1 MTKTRYLRPSMDNSG
16 HLDSI
21 AMTYSEDI
29 GFESTLMEYKIN
41 EVRKFIQGKTML
53 DIGCGVGTLTRALAG
68 DFEQVVGIDGSV
80 VKIQKAEEKNN
91 SKNIE
96 YKQYL
101 IENFIPSTQFDFIV
115 STNVLEHVVDT
126 AIFLAQVKQMLAG
139 DGKVVMTVPNAL
151 GLHKRIG
158 KHMGV
163 IDDFYRLTPADLEK
177 GHKRV
182 YDMEILENE
191 FRKAGFNPVHIGG
204 ILLKP
209 LSHRQMET
217 WDRKIVDALYE
228 VGKELPGYC
237 SSLLIAATH

>member
-1 MTKTRYLRPSMDNSG
+1 MDNSG

>member
-1 MTKTRYLRPSMDNSG
+1 MDNSG

-68 DFEQVVGIDGSV
+68 DFEQVVGIDGSAL
-80 VKIQKAEEKNN
+80 KIQKAKEKNN
-91 SKNIE
+91 AKNIE
-96 YKQYL
+96 YKLTL
-101 IENFIPSTQFDFIV
+101 IEDFHSSQPFDFIA
-115 STNVLEHVVDT
+115 STNLLEH
-126 AIFLAQVKQMLAG
+126 IENPLRFLGKVKMLLAREG
-139 DGKVVMTVPNAL
+139 MVVMTVPNAL

-158 KHMGV
+158 KYMGV
-163 IDDFYRLTPADLEK
+163 IEDFYKLTPADLEK

-182 YDMEILENE
+182 YDIITLENE
-191 FRKAGFNPVHIGG
+191 FRNAGFKPVHIGG

-209 LSHRQMET
+209 LSHSQMET

>member
-1 MTKTRYLRPSMDNSG
+1 MDNSDY
-16 HLDSI
+16 LDSI

-29 GFESTLMEYKIN
+29 GFESMLMKYKII
-41 EVRKFIQGKTML
+41 EVRKFIRGKTML

-68 DFEQVVGIDGSV
+68 YFEKVVGIDGAA
-80 VKIQKAEEKNN
+80 VKIQKAKEKNN
-91 SKNIE
+91 KKNII
-96 YKQYL
+96 YKQCL
-101 IENFIPSTQFDFIV
+101 IENFKSDLQFDFIV
-115 STNVLEHVVDT
+115 STNVLEHVADP

-139 DGKVVMTVPNAL
+139 DGIVVMTVPNAL

-158 KHMGV
+158 KYMG
-163 IDDFYRLTPADLEK
+163 IIEDFYKLTPADLEK

-182 YDMEILENE
+182 YDMETLENE
-191 FRKAGFNPVHIGG
+191 FRNAGFNPVHIGG

-209 LSHRQMET
+209 LSHSQMET
-217 WDRKIVDALYE
+217 WDQKIVDALYE